1 MMNVAKKEVRDYLT
15 ASKIGRFA
23 INPYVGCPHAC
34 KYCYASFMKR
44 FTNHPEP
51 WGDFIDIK
59 SCNKPI
65 DLRKISGKN
74 VFMSTAT
81 DPYNPYEAENGVTR
95 KILEQLVNS
104 DCHLQISTKNKLI
117 LRDIDLLKQ
126 MKNFSVAM
134 SLNTLDENF
143 RSDLDCASSV
153 EERLNTLRI
162 LHENGLYTILFM
174 SPIFIGITD
183 WKGLIEASK
192 DFIDEYWF
200 EDLNLRG
207 SYKSVIMKYIGE
219 KYPHL
224 YPTYYRIYSE
234 GDRTEL
240 IANDNSICAW
250 CDENGVNY
258 SAYFHH
264 EEVIKTESGKIL
276 GKNKNKDR

>member
-134 SLNTLDENF
+134 SLNTLNENF
-143 RSDLDCASSV
+143 RSDMDCASSV

-224 YPTYYRIYSE
+224 SPTYYRIYSE

>member
-1 MMNVAKKEVRDYLT
+1 MEVKEIQTKDYLT
-15 ASKIGRFA
+15 SSKIGRYA

-59 SCNKPI
+59 ICDKPI
-65 DLRKISGKN
+65 NLRKISGKN

-81 DPYNPYEAENGVTR
+81 DPYNPYEAKYGVTR

-117 LRDIDLLKQ
+117 LRDIDLLKK
-126 MKNFSVAM
+126 MKNLSVAM
-134 SLNTLDENF
+134 SVNTLDDNF
-143 RSDLDCASSV
+143 RKDMDCASSI
-153 EERLNTLRI
+153 EERLSTLRTI
-162 LHENGLYTILFM
+162 HENGIYTILFM

-183 WKGLIEASK
+183 WKGIIEASK

-207 SYKSVIMKYIGE
+207 SYKPVIMNYIRE
-219 KYPHL
+219 HYPQL
-224 YPTYYRIYSE
+224 YPMYQRIYSE
-234 GDRTEL
+234 GKREEL
-240 IANDNSICAW
+240 IANDKEICEW
-250 CDENGVNY
+250 CNTHGINY

-264 EEVIKTESGKIL
+264 EEVIKAETGKIL
-276 GKNKNKDR
+276 GKNKNK

>member
-1 MMNVAKKEVRDYLT
+1 MMNVAKKEVRDYMT

-134 SLNTLDENF
+134 SLNTLNENF
-143 RSDLDCASSV
+143 RSDMDCASSV